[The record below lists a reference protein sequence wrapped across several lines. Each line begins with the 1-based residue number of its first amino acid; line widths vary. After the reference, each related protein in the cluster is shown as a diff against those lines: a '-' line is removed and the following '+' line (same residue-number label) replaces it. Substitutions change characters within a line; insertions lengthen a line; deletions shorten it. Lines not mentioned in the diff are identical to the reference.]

1 MANSDPYP
9 IFFKPVKEIV
19 RSTLATAGLSDMDI
33 SFNKIER
40 VGQDSASV
48 IISHQIPPVMNRTG
62 EKLAR
67 KPFQWKDSAGKTRD
81 RVYCADMIVHFD
93 VNIMASSVERVM
105 GFFYGFVRSFPRATV
120 DGHRLADPLAPE
132 YAEMKGNAIE
142 LSIITPIFP
151 DDTVVTAKDYRV
163 FFIVRAEGGIW
174 FDSPPWVSV
183 TPKTTL
189 APNLL
194 H

>member
-1 MANSDPYP
+1 MANSDQYP
-9 IFFKPVKEIV
+9 IFFKPVKEAI
-19 RSTLATAGLSDMDI
+19 RSSLMTAGLSDMDV

-40 VGQDSASV
+40 TGQESGSIV
-48 IISHQIPPVMNRTG
+48 ISHQIPPVMNRTG
-62 EKLAR
+62 EKPAR

-81 RVYCADMIVHFD
+81 RVYCADLIVHFD
-93 VNIMASSVERVM
+93 VNITGCSIQQVM
-105 GFFYGFVRSFPRATV
+105 DFFFGFVRVFPRATV
-120 DGHRLADPLAPE
+120 DGHRLADPLAPD
-132 YAEMKGNAIE
+132 YATMLGNPIE
-142 LSIITPIFP
+142 LSIITPTFP
-151 DDTVVTAKDYRV
+151 DDTVVTSKDYRV

-194 H
+194 D

>member
-1 MANSDPYP
+1 MASSDPYS
-9 IFFKPVKEIV
+9 IFFKPVKEQI
-19 RSTLATAGLSDMDI
+19 RSTLREAGLSDMDV

-40 VGQDSASV
+40 TGQESGSI

-62 EKLAR
+62 EKPGR

-81 RVYCADMIVHFD
+81 RVYCADLIVHFD
-93 VNIMASSVERVM
+93 VNIMACSVERVM
-105 GFFYGFVRSFPRATV
+105 EIFFAFVRKFPRATV
-120 DGHRLADPLAPE
+120 DGHRLSDVAAPE
-132 YAEMKGNAIE
+132 YATMMGNPVE
-142 LSIITPIFP
+142 LSIITPLFP
-151 DDTVVTAKDYRV
+151 DDTVVTSKDYRV
-163 FFIVRAEGGIW
+163 FFIVRAEGGIY
-174 FDSPPWVSV
+174 FDSGAWLSV

>member
-9 IFFKPVKEIV
+9 IFFKPVKDVI
-19 RSTLATAGLSDMDI
+19 RSSLLTAGLSDMDV

-40 VGQDSASV
+40 TGQQAGSI

-62 EKLAR
+62 EVPSR
-67 KPFQWKDSAGKTRD
+67 KSRQWKDSAGKTRD

-93 VNIMASSVERVM
+93 VHIQACSILDVMNI
-105 GFFYGFVRSFPRATV
+105 FYGFVRSFPRATV
-120 DGHRLADPLAPE
+120 DGHRLADPVAPD
-132 YAEMKGNAIE
+132 YDTMFGNPIE

-151 DDTVVTAKDYRV
+151 DDTVVTSKDYKV
-163 FFIVRAEGGIW
+163 SFIVRAEGGIW
-174 FDSPPWVSV
+174 FDSPAWVSV
-183 TPKTTL
+183 TPKTRL

-194 H
+194 D